1 MRIICCCVLSI
12 DFFFLNGSCS
22 QYEIKN
28 LHNEMW
34 TTHSLFVYTQ
44 PIAESLT
51 IGSCV
56 LMGVFSSF
64 WGYIFWTIWQYIF
77 LQRAKF
83 QKHVSLKNHS
93 MYNNSFWFL
102 LYFTETEK
110 WQPLYIIID
119 LSVYSIT
126 FRNGLIV
133 LPPTI
138 LDCEWTSCTPI
149 LNLTSCLR
157 LVHEMSWQFVAVS
170 QRCIQCCFYD
180 NHIF

>member
-1 MRIICCCVLSI
+1 MSITILAIC
-12 DFFFLNGSCS
+12 
-22 QYEIKN
+22 
-28 LHNEMW
+28 
-34 TTHSLFVYTQ
+34 VYSTVRRV
-44 PIAESLT
+44 ANDWFMCDGYL
-51 IGSCV
+51 
-56 LMGVFSSF
+56 LMGVAFGF
-64 WGYIFWTIWQYIF
+64 KVIFFYLEHVF
-77 LQRAKF
+77 LQTAMF